1 MKGKSDMKLKNL
13 ISDGEKVQVFERDGK
28 CVKVFKDPKEP
39 KSVVLYEAITH
50 ARVEET
56 GYGKIPAFEEI
67 VKTDGKYAIIY
78 QYAEGETLELLM
90 REDPA
95 KCDEYLRK
103 MVDIQLEI
111 NSLSSAKLSRLKD
124 YLNRSIDG
132 LDMIDDVKKYE
143 LLTHLNKMP
152 LHSKLCHG
160 DLSPDNIIVGNG
172 GTFVVDWLKA
182 KQGNASADVAK
193 TYLNLC
199 LNHHTEWAEKYLK
212 LYCAKSE
219 TDANYIREWLPI
231 VAAAQLKFKKPEERE
246 LLLTF
251 IGMTDIRG

>member
-1 MKGKSDMKLKNL
+1 MKLKNL
-13 ISDGEKVQVFERDGK
+13 ISDGEKVQVYECEGK
-28 CVKVFKDPKEP
+28 CVKVFKDPNEP

-50 ARVEET
+50 TRVEET

-67 VKTDGKYAIIY
+67 IKIDGKYAIIY
-78 QYAEGETLELLM
+78 QYAEGKTLAALM
-90 REDPA
+90 RENPA
-95 KCDEYLRK
+95 KRDEYLLK
-103 MVDIQLEI
+103 MVELQLEI
-111 NSLSSAKLSRLKD
+111 NSLSSAKVSRLKD

-152 LHSKLCHG
+152 LHKKLCHG
-160 DLSPDNIIVGNG
+160 DLSPDNIIVGKEG
-172 GTFVVDWLKA
+172 VFVVDWLKA

-199 LNHHTEWAEKYLK
+199 LDHRTESAEKYLK
-212 LYCAKSE
+212 LYCEKSN
-219 TDANYIREWLPI
+219 TDAGYIREWLPI

-251 IGMTDIRG
+251 IDMTDIRS